1 MSLDASDYV
10 YQWNPQIM
18 QEIMTS
24 GAEPYHTVILAIV
37 IMTLCGLSLWA
48 SPFIAYKVA
57 SGQVYES
64 VSSTLSGWMGAIVGA
79 GIELYSSSL
88 ASSIT
93 RQAEEK
99 QAQGR
104 YQSKVTR
111 ATEGFKRDNLQARAS
126 KLIGITGAQGSLTTT
141 LAGIEGGRVQQIR
154 GFEAEK
160 QFGLKGVEAQ
170 TDLEKSNIWTRKD
183 LSVADLQALQAR
195 EGKNI
200 EIDRHNAQLELWGR
214 KINFVGPKT
223 IEVVATDPVMSFRL
237 CPFGRKASAQV
248 LSWPTPFCRRDTII
262 GISTAQEIGA
272 DLFGG
277 CQVNRRQYQG
287 EARTIGPFQL
297 QTIGSRS
304 LRSQRFG
311 AERDLRRRQFE
322 ESE

>member
-1 MSLDASDYV
+1 MSQPEKYDLV
-10 YQWNPQIM
+10 VLG
-18 QEIMTS
+18 S
-24 GAEPYHTVILAIV
+24 GEGG
-37 IMTLCGLSLWA
+37 M
-48 SPFIAYKVA
+48 FIAWSLGSQGKRSAVVERRYVGGSYPNIACLPSKNVIHSAKV
-57 SGQVYES
+57 
-64 VSSTLSGWMGAIVGA
+64 VSYFHRGG
-79 GIELYSSSL
+79 E
-88 ASSIT
+88 
-93 RQAEEK
+93 
-99 QAQGR
+99 
-104 YQSKVTR
+104 
-111 ATEGFKRDNLQARAS
+111 F
-126 KLIGITGAQGSLTTT
+126 GITTGAWKVEMP
-141 LAGIEGGRVQQIR
+141 AVRDRKRKMVEGLI
-154 GFEAEK
+154 ASH
-160 QFGLKGVEAQ
+160 
-170 TDLEKSNIWTRKD
+170 LEKYRQNNAE
-183 LSVADLQALQAR
+183 LVMG
-195 EGKNI
+195 EG
-200 EIDRHNAQLELWGR
+200 R
-214 KINFVGPKT
+214 FVGPKT